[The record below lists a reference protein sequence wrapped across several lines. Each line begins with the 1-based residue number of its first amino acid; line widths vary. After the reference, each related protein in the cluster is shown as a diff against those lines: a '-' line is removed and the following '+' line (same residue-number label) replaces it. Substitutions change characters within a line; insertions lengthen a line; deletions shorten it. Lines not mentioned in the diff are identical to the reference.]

1 MKMIE
6 FPYPPSVNR
15 YWRSFRGRMVR
26 SSVAVAYKEDVQ
38 AIAHKH
44 GMEKIDGPVS
54 VGMIL
59 HPPRPKDWA
68 KRKQKNDR
76 EWVLQVR
83 RIDLDN
89 AQKVVLDALQGI
101 AYDNDKQIT
110 AIAISLGVPIEG
122 GGLTIQVEPDV
133 CWKRVA

>member
-1 MKMIE
+1 MKPLE

-26 SSVAVAYKEDVQ
+26 SSVAVEYKAEVQ
-38 AIAHKH
+38 RIASAAKLALH
-44 GMEKIDGPVS
+44 DGPVC
-54 VGMIL
+54 VEMTL

-68 KRKQKNDR
+68 KRMSKDAH
-76 EWVLQVR
+76 WALHVR

-101 AYDNDKQIT
+101 AYDNDRQIT
-110 AIAISLGVPIEG
+110 AISISLGVPLEG
-122 GGLTIQVEPDV
+122 GGLTLSVEPDTA
-133 CWKRVA
+133 WRRVA

>member
-1 MKMIE
+1 VKPLE

-26 SSVAVAYKEDVQ
+26 SSVAVAYKEEVQ
-38 AIAHKH
+38 RIASLSGLKLH
-44 GMEKIDGPVS
+44 EGPVS
-54 VGMIL
+54 VEMTL

-68 KRKQKNDR
+68 KRMKQDAHWALN
-76 EWVLQVR
+76 VR

-101 AYDNDKQIT
+101 AYENDRQIT
-110 AIAISLGVPIEG
+110 AISISLGVPLEG
-122 GGLTIQVEPDV
+122 GGLTLSVEPDTV
-133 CWKRVA
+133 WRRVA